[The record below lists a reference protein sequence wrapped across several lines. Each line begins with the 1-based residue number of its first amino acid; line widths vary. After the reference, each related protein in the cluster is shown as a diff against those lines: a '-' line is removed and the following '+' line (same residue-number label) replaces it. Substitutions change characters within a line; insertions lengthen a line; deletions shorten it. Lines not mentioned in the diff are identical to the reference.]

1 VVSAGTAAGL
11 LAPPLAGRLVDRV
24 GPRPVVIGAHLLQ
37 AAGAATYLLA
47 DGVTSTL
54 VAAILLAAGQQG
66 FYSALFALIADVSPP
81 GPKDRSYAQ
90 VNMVRSGAFGT
101 GALVAGLLLTGV
113 DVTGLRVAVAVN
125 AATFLVSAALLAG
138 YVRDHH
144 QADLPDRHHDSPRG
158 VLRDRPYLALIGVS
172 CLVALVTDFFLVGM
186 PVYALEVLHTTGWL
200 PGAMVAV
207 VTALGTALGTA
218 AVRATAGLGR
228 LRAMA
233 VGSALY
239 LLWCLTAL
247 AAVVVPDAW
256 QPLWLLGTIPVLA
269 SGTLMFG
276 PRANALA
283 EAAAPRET
291 RGRHLAAFQYAFT
304 VAGIVAPGVVAL
316 FTLGVWVP
324 WALVGGT
331 TLVGLVGLRW
341 LATRLPASRVG
352 EPLARFGG

>member
-1 VVSAGTAAGL
+1 
-11 LAPPLAGRLVDRV
+11 
-24 GPRPVVIGAHLLQ
+24 
-37 AAGAATYLLA
+37 
-47 DGVTSTL
+47 
-54 VAAILLAAGQQG
+54 
-66 FYSALFALIADVSPP
+66 
-81 GPKDRSYAQ
+81 
-90 VNMVRSGAFGT
+90 
-101 GALVAGLLLTGV
+101 
-113 DVTGLRVAVAVN
+113 
-125 AATFLVSAALLAG
+125 
-138 YVRDHH
+138 
-144 QADLPDRHHDSPRG
+144 
-158 VLRDRPYLALIGVS
+158 
-172 CLVALVTDFFLVGM
+172 
-186 PVYALEVLHTTGWL
+186 
-200 PGAMVAV
+200 VAV